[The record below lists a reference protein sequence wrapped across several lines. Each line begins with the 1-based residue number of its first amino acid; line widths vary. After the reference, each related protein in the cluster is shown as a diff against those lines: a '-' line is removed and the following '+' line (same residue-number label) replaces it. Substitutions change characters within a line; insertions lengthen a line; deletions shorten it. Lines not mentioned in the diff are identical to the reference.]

1 MRALDLD
8 LLPRRR
14 VPLAVWLM
22 LLSGV
27 VLGGDALLRVA
38 ELRETLTAA
47 SQPAARPRPAA
58 TTALDPALA
67 RELRVAERAVE
78 HLALPWDELFR
89 QVEAASYERVALLAI
104 EPDAHKRELS
114 ITGEALDY
122 LAVLTYVARL
132 GEHGMLSDVHLVRHE
147 MREDVPQRPL
157 QFTVAARWK
166 AGP

>member
-1 MRALDLD
+1 MKALDLD

-22 LLSGV
+22 LLCGA
-27 VLGGDALLRVA
+27 VLVGDGLLRMA
-38 ELRETLTAA
+38 ELQDTLAAA
-47 SQPAARPRPAA
+47 SPDVARPRPASA
-58 TTALDPALA
+58 RPLDPALA

-104 EPDAHKRELS
+104 EPDAHKRELA

-132 GEHGMLSDVHLVRHE
+132 GERDMLTDVHLVRHE
-147 MREDVPQRPL
+147 VREDTPQRPL
-157 QFTVAARWK
+157 HFTVAARWK